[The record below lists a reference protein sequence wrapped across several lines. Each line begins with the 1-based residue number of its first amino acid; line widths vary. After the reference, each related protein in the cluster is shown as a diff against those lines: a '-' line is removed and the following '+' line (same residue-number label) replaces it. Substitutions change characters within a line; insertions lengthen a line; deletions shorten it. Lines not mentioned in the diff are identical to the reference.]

1 MMTIGELQ
9 GPNKVDD
16 QQRIEHKRA
25 RGREDEDEE
34 GFDRLRDGLG
44 GQQQQSSPRPLA
56 VLLWLDAARS
66 LLCFRASGRANELLS
81 PRMRSTSHFSLF
93 RVGT

>member
-56 VLLWLDAARS
+56 VLLWLGCSLARS
-66 LLCFRASGRANELLS
+66 SASVRREEQMS
-81 PRMRSTSHFSLF
+81 F
-93 RVGT
+93 